1 MPTVT
6 ATATAPRSAAP
17 LDLSI
22 PRTDAPK
29 RQRCQDRD
37 EAGHCDAAA
46 PRRNPLV
53 AAMMQAL
60 GSLMPSSKT
69 TAAPDSKAAATDA
82 SSASGTATATADAS
96 SSLKDAAMA
105 FAHELFD
112 ALRSTGS
119 GRDGRDSASERGRV
133 HGHGHGH
140 HHHGRGYGD
149 LAQRLERLAA
159 EVAAPAKPAQPAPTD
174 GTAVSLTAS
183 LTTASISTTSGA
195 ADGSSTTSVNLTT
208 VNLSLTQQSAQA
220 QAQAPKE
227 SPLLSAFRKLF
238 DALQP
243 ATGGDAAKPDAASG
257 LSTFLRQLAQ
267 SLRSGQDAD
276 APALPTQGSLLSV
289 AA

>member
-1 MPTVT
+1 
-6 ATATAPRSAAP
+6 
-17 LDLSI
+17 
-22 PRTDAPK
+22 
-29 RQRCQDRD
+29 
-37 EAGHCDAAA
+37 
-46 PRRNPLV
+46 
-53 AAMMQAL
+53 
-60 GSLMPSSKT
+60 
-69 TAAPDSKAAATDA
+69 
-82 SSASGTATATADAS
+82 
-96 SSLKDAAMA
+96 MA

-159 EVAAPAKPAQPAPTD
+159 EVSAPAKPAQPTPTD

-183 LTTASISTTSGA
+183 LTTASISTTSDA

-208 VNLSLTQQSAQA
+208 VNLSLTQQSA

>member
-6 ATATAPRSAAP
+6 ATAPRSTAP

-82 SSASGTATATADAS
+82 SSTSGTASADAS

-112 ALRSTGS
+112 ALRSAGARRE
-119 GRDGRDSASERGRV
+119 GGDSASEN
-133 HGHGHGH
+133 GHGH
-140 HHHGRGYGD
+140 HHHHHGHGRGYGD

-159 EVAAPAKPAQPAPTD
+159 EVSAPAKPSDPQQPDAATM
-174 GTAVSLTAS
+174 SITAS
-183 LTTASISTTSGA
+183 LSTASISTSSDG
-195 ADGSSTTSVNLTT
+195 ADGSSTTSLNLTT
-208 VNLSLTQQSAQA
+208 VNLSLTQQA
-220 QAQAPKE
+220 APGGAAKE

-243 ATGGDAAKPDAASG
+243 ASAGDTAKPDAASG

-267 SLRSGQDAD
+267 SLRNGQEA
-276 APALPTQGSLLSV
+276 AATALPTQGSLISV
-289 AA
+289 SA

>member
-1 MPTVT
+1 
-6 ATATAPRSAAP
+6 
-17 LDLSI
+17 
-22 PRTDAPK
+22 
-29 RQRCQDRD
+29 
-37 EAGHCDAAA
+37 
-46 PRRNPLV
+46 
-53 AAMMQAL
+53 MMQAL

-82 SSASGTATATADAS
+82 SSTSGTATANADAS

-119 GRDGRDSASERGRV
+119 GRDGSDSASERGRV
-133 HGHGHGH
+133 HGHGRH
-140 HHHGRGYGD
+140 HHGHGRGYGD

-159 EVAAPAKPAQPAPTD
+159 EVAAPAKPAQTD
-174 GTAVSLTAS
+174 GAAVSITAS
-183 LTTASISTTSGA
+183 LTTASISTISDA
-195 ADGSSTTSVNLTT
+195 ADGSSSTSVNLTT
-208 VNLSLTQQSAQA
+208 VNLSLTQQAA

-243 ATGGDAAKPDAASG
+243 ATSGDAAKPDAASG

-267 SLRSGQDAD
+267 SLRNGQEA
-276 APALPTQGSLLSV
+276 AETALPTQGSLISV

>member
-1 MPTVT
+1 
-6 ATATAPRSAAP
+6 
-17 LDLSI
+17 
-22 PRTDAPK
+22 
-29 RQRCQDRD
+29 
-37 EAGHCDAAA
+37 
-46 PRRNPLV
+46 
-53 AAMMQAL
+53 MMQAL

-82 SSASGTATATADAS
+82 SSTSGTATANADAS

-119 GRDGRDSASERGRV
+119 GRDGSDSASERGRV
-133 HGHGHGH
+133 HGHGRH
-140 HHHGRGYGD
+140 HHGHGRGYGD

-159 EVAAPAKPAQPAPTD
+159 EVAAPAKPAQQAQTD
-174 GTAVSLTAS
+174 GAAVSITAS
-183 LTTASISTTSGA
+183 LTTASISTTSDA
-195 ADGSSTTSVNLTT
+195 ADGSSSTSVNLTT
-208 VNLSLTQQSAQA
+208 VNLSLTQQAA

-267 SLRSGQDAD
+267 SLRNGQEA
-276 APALPTQGSLLSV
+276 AETALPTQGSLISV

>member
-6 ATATAPRSAAP
+6 AIATAPRSTAP

-37 EAGHCDAAA
+37 EAGHCDAPA

-69 TAAPDSKAAATDA
+69 TAAADSKAAATDA
-82 SSASGTATATADAS
+82 SSTSATANTDAS

-119 GRDGRDSASERGRV
+119 GRDGSDSASERV

-140 HHHGRGYGD
+140 GRHHHGHGRGYGD

-159 EVAAPAKPAQPAPTD
+159 EVAAPAKPAQPAQTD
-174 GTAVSLTAS
+174 GAALSITAS
-183 LTTASISTTSGA
+183 LTTASISTTSDA
-195 ADGSSTTSVNLTT
+195 ADGSSSTSVNLTT
-208 VNLSLTQQSAQA
+208 VNLSLTQQSA

-243 ATGGDAAKPDAASG
+243 ATSGDAAKPDAASG

-267 SLRSGQDAD
+267 SLRNGQEA
-276 APALPTQGSLLSV
+276 AETALPTQGSLISV

>member
-29 RQRCQDRD
+29 RQHCQDRD

-82 SSASGTATATADAS
+82 SSASGTATVTADAS

-133 HGHGHGH
+133 HGHGRH
-140 HHHGRGYGD
+140 HHGHGRGYGD

-159 EVAAPAKPAQPAPTD
+159 EVAAPAQPAQTD
-174 GTAVSLTAS
+174 GAAVSITAS
-183 LTTASISTTSGA
+183 LTTASISTTSDA
-195 ADGSSTTSVNLTT
+195 ADGSSSTSVNLTT
-208 VNLSLTQQSAQA
+208 VNLSLTQQAAQT
-220 QAQAPKE
+220 QAPKE

-243 ATGGDAAKPDAASG
+243 ATIGDAAKPDAASG

>member
-220 QAQAPKE
+220 QAPKE

-267 SLRSGQDAD
+267 SLR
-276 APALPTQGSLLSV
+276 
-289 AA
+289 

>member
-6 ATATAPRSAAP
+6 ATAPRSTAQ

-69 TAAPDSKAAATDA
+69 TAVPDSKAAATDA
-82 SSASGTATATADAS
+82 SSTSGTTTANADAS

-119 GRDGRDSASERGRV
+119 GRDGSDSASERGRV
-133 HGHGHGH
+133 HGHGHGRH
-140 HHHGRGYGD
+140 HHGHGRGYGD

-159 EVAAPAKPAQPAPTD
+159 EVAAPAQPAQTD
-174 GTAVSLTAS
+174 GAAVSITAS
-183 LTTASISTTSGA
+183 LTTASINATRNG
-195 ADGSSTTSVNLTT
+195 ADGSTTTSVNLTT
-208 VNLSLTQQSAQA
+208 VNLSLTQPAAVADTSKQ
-220 QAQAPKE
+220 E

-238 DALQP
+238 AALQP
-243 ATGGDAAKPDAASG
+243 ASAGDAAKPDAASG
-257 LSTFLRQLAQ
+257 LASFLRQLAQ
-267 SLRSGQDAD
+267 SLRSGQDAA
-276 APALPTQGSLLSV
+276 APALPTQGSLISV